1 MLLERILVGVYLVAC
16 IGIGILASKKV
27 MGSRDEYWVAGRRI
41 GTVVNSMAIMA
52 ALASGGS
59 IIGVMGLAYAQ
70 GIPAT
75 LALFGGAV
83 VGFPLASILVA
94 RPLRN
99 FGKFTITDFL
109 GFRYPHALVRY
120 LVPILIV
127 AAFTIYIVAQLK
139 AAGITAEALLG
150 IPYNTALAL
159 ATVVFIIY
167 VSFGG
172 MVAITW
178 TDVIQGFL
186 MLFVIAGTALV
197 LVWQVGS
204 PFEIMS
210 QATAVAPELGQV
222 AHRPVSGYLG
232 YFIIWA
238 TAIPVIPHIVMRVF
252 TARDAESARLSLN
265 LAMIVY
271 SVMILAAVL
280 AIVPVGR
287 DGLSGAPGCG
297 PAIPP
302 SDGDPVSTADPGDCR
317 RGSARGRHVHH
328 GCAAARLQLGHRARH
343 PRRLFAGPGQRAD
356 AEPRAHR
363 LDLGDRDRGSPLGVL
378 AARTDHRVLHG
389 GGRSAQ
395 RQPVRA
401 HHRRALVE
409 EGQPGRRSRSR
420 RVGRGRLR
428 PGAAGHHRHRSGAGD
443 RRPRGQ
449 CRGHDPGGAARASG
463 IQGDGRADRSAAR
476 VGCALAHP
484 IGLTAPDGED
494 SLLAAVRDWRGAT
507 RRRP

>member
-1 MLLERILVGVYLVAC
+1 MLLERVLVGVYLAAC
-16 IGIGILASKKV
+16 IGIGIAVSKRV
-27 MGSRDEYWVAGRRI
+27 LGSRDEYWVAGRRI

-94 RPLRN
+94 KPLRN
-99 FGKFTITDFL
+99 FGKFTITDFMS
-109 GFRYPHALVRY
+109 FRYPHALVRY

-150 IPYNTALAL
+150 IPYETALAL

-178 TDVIQGFL
+178 TDVVQGFL
-186 MLFVIAGTALV
+186 MLLVVMGTALV
-197 LVWQVGS
+197 LVWRVGS

-222 AHRPVSGYLG
+222 ANRPVSSYLG

-265 LAMIVY
+265 LSMLVY

-287 DGLSGAPGCG
+287 IDFPGLQDADQLFLRVMETQF
-297 PAIPP
+297 PP
-302 SDGDPVSTADPGDCR
+302 LI
-317 RGSARGRHVHH
+317 RGIAV
-328 GCAAARLQLGHRARH
+328 AA
-343 PRRLFAGPGQRAD
+343 
-356 AEPRAHR
+356 
-363 LDLGDRDRGSPLGVL
+363 VL
-378 AARTDHRVLHG
+378 AAVMSTTDALLLACSSAISHDLLG
-389 GGRSAQ
+389 G
-395 RQPVRA
+395 
-401 HHRRALVE
+401 LL
-409 EGQPGRRSRSR
+409 
-420 RVGRGRLR
+420 RGRASERTMSLVR
-428 PGAAGHHRHRSGAGD
+428 IGSTWVIGIGALLWAFSPPELITEFYTAGVGVLSASLFVPTIAGLWWKKANLAGGVGAVVSGAGVYILVQFGVID
-443 RRPRGQ
+443 IGLAPVVV
-449 CRGHDPGGAARASG
+449 ALFA
-463 IQGDGRADRSAAR
+463 SAAAMILGGLFGPR
-476 VGCALAHP
+476 ESGEMIERIEALH
-484 IGLTAPDGED
+484 G
-494 SLLAAVRDWRGAT
+494 
-507 RRRP
+507 

>member
-1 MLLERILVGVYLVAC
+1 MLLERVLVGVYLAAC
-16 IGIGILASKKV
+16 IGIGIAVSKRV
-27 MGSRDEYWVAGRRI
+27 LGSRDEYWVAGRRI

-99 FGKFTITDFL
+99 FGKFTITDFMS
-109 GFRYPHALVRY
+109 FRYPHAVVRY
-120 LVPILIV
+120 LVPLLIV

-150 IPYNTALAL
+150 IRYETALSL
-159 ATVVFIIY
+159 ATLVFIIY

-186 MLFVIAGTALV
+186 MLFVIMGTALV
-197 LVWQVGS
+197 LVWRVGS
-204 PFEIMS
+204 PFEIVS
-210 QATAVAPELGQV
+210 QATTVAPELGQV
-222 AHRPVSGYLG
+222 ANRPVSSYLG

-265 LAMIVY
+265 LSMLAY

-287 DGLSGAPGCG
+287 IDFPGLQDADQLFLRVMETQF
-297 PAIPP
+297 PP
-302 SDGDPVSTADPGDCR
+302 LI
-317 RGSARGRHVHH
+317 RGIAV
-328 GCAAARLQLGHRARH
+328 AA
-343 PRRLFAGPGQRAD
+343 
-356 AEPRAHR
+356 
-363 LDLGDRDRGSPLGVL
+363 VL
-378 AARTDHRVLHG
+378 AAVMSTTDALLLACSSAISHDLLGGLLKGRASNRTM
-389 GGRSAQ
+389 
-395 RQPVRA
+395 
-401 HHRRALVE
+401 ALVRIGSTWVIGIAALLWAFSPPE
-409 EGQPGRRSRSR
+409 LITEFYTAG
-420 RVGRGRLR
+420 VGILSASLFVPTIAGLWWRKANLAG
-428 PGAAGHHRHRSGAGD
+428 GVAAVVSGAGVYILVQFGVID
-443 RRPRGQ
+443 VGLAPVVV
-449 CRGHDPGGAARASG
+449 ALFA
-463 IQGDGRADRSAAR
+463 SAAAMILGGWFGPR
-476 VGCALAHP
+476 ESTEMVERIEALH
-484 IGLTAPDGED
+484 G
-494 SLLAAVRDWRGAT
+494 
-507 RRRP
+507 